1 MPVVNFHL
9 LAGQSS
15 PEQDALLLK
24 GACHLYS
31 EVLQTPLERTRAFIT
46 LHEARHFA
54 VAGELCSD
62 TRLAAPFFEFM
73 VLDGRPKEERRRL
86 LLGFTELLVRTLDV
100 RSELIRGM
108 CLCVAPG
115 NWGIG
120 GVPASMRRAE
130 EIQAR
135 AGKGGHEA

>member
-9 LAGQSS
+9 LVGQSS
-15 PEQDALLLK
+15 PEQEAALLK
-24 GACHLYS
+24 EACRLYS
-31 EVLQTPLERTRAFIT
+31 EVLQAPLERTRAFIT

-62 TRLAAPFFEFM
+62 SQLAAPFFEFM
-73 VLDGRPKEERRRL
+73 VLDGRPQEERRRL
-86 LLGFTELLVRTLDV
+86 LFGFTELLARTLGV
-100 RSELIRGM
+100 RRDLVRGM

-120 GVPASMRRAE
+120 GVPASLQRAG

-135 AGKGGHEA
+135 AGKGGDEA